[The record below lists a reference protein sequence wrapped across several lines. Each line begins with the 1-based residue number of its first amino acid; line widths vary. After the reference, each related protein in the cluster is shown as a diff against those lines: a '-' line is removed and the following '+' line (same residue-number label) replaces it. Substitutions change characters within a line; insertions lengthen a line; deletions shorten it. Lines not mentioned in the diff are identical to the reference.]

1 MCKTDDNLSSV
12 NNIIDN
18 MVSTMPENAL
28 FEKGRMQKLLN
39 EMKSLFAMV
48 IYAFCAIEQKPK

>member
-1 MCKTDDNLSSV
+1 MRETDDNLSSV
-12 NNIIDN
+12 NNITDN

-28 FEKGRMQKLLN
+28 FEKRRMRKLLN
-39 EMKSLFAMV
+39 EMKSSFAMV

>member
-1 MCKTDDNLSSV
+1 MCETDDNLSGV

-28 FEKGRMQKLLN
+28 FEKRRMRKSSN